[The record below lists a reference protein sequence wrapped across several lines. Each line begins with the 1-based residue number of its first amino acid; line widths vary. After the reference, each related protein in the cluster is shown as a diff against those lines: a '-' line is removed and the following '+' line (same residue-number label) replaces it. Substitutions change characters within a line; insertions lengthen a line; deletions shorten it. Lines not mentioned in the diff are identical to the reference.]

1 LCVYSTQSTGYAL
14 FKIAHGDVICAR
26 KSPWVGLSGRPAG
39 EQVDSA
45 ARFQQLLT
53 ANRRGV
59 MDSYIVFLTC
69 LGLIILAVSWLPLLL
84 RELPL
89 SLPILC
95 VLLGFVV
102 FRLPGVRDAVD
113 PLQQPVITERVSEL
127 VVIIALLGAGL
138 KIDRRVGWRR
148 WATTWRLLAI
158 AMPLSILGIALLGWW
173 LVGLSVAAA
182 VLLGAVLAPT
192 DPVLASDVQVGPPGA
207 GEEDEVRFSLT
218 SEAGL
223 NDGLAF
229 PFVNLAIAMAL
240 YGSAPDAWTLEW
252 LAIDVL
258 WKIAAGI
265 GVGLLTGFL
274 LGQLIFRLP
283 QSKNLS
289 EARDGFVAL
298 GIVFL
303 SYGATEMIHGYGFL
317 AVFIAGIALRQIERR
332 HEYHERLH
340 AFAEQTERLLMT
352 MILVM
357 FGGAIAG
364 GLLESLTW
372 ATALSVVLFL
382 LIVRPVAGLV
392 SLWGAPGLLEERA
405 AIAFFGIRGIG
416 SFYYLAYALNRAG
429 FESPDLLWATVSL
442 CVVGSIL
449 LHGIASTPAMRFL
462 DRRRRS
468 RFDRR

>member
-1 LCVYSTQSTGYAL
+1 
-14 FKIAHGDVICAR
+14 
-26 KSPWVGLSGRPAG
+26 
-39 EQVDSA
+39 
-45 ARFQQLLT
+45 
-53 ANRRGV
+53 
-59 MDSYIVFLTC
+59 MDPYIVFLAG

-84 RELPL
+84 RDLPL

-95 VLLGFVV
+95 VLFGFVV
-102 FRLPGVRDAVD
+102 FSLPGVGSAVD
-113 PLQQPVITERVSEL
+113 PREQPVITERVCEL

-148 WATTWRLLAI
+148 WATTWRLLAV
-158 AMPLSILGIALLGWW
+158 AMPLSILGIAFLGWW
-173 LVGLSVAAA
+173 LVELSAAAA

-192 DPVLASDVQVGPPGA
+192 DPVLASDVQVGPPGS

-229 PFVNLAIAMAL
+229 PFVSLAVAMAV
-240 YGSAPDAWTLEW
+240 YGSAPGAWTLEW
-252 LAIDVL
+252 LGIDIL

-265 GVGLLTGFL
+265 AVGLLTGFL
-274 LGQLIFRLP
+274 LGQLMFRLP
-283 QSKNLS
+283 QSKNLA

-303 SYGATEMIHGYGFL
+303 SYGATELIHGYGFL
-317 AVFIAGIALRQIERR
+317 AVFVAGVALRQIERR

-340 AFAEQTERLLMT
+340 DFAEQTERLLMT
-352 MILVM
+352 MVLVM

-372 ATALSVVLFL
+372 ATTLSVVLFL
-382 LIVRPVAGLV
+382 LIVRPVAGLI
-392 SLWGAPGLLEERA
+392 SLWGSSTHLEERA

-416 SFYYLAYALNRAG
+416 SFYYLAYALNHAR
-429 FESPDLLWATVSL
+429 FESLDLLWATVSL

-462 DRRRRS
+462 DKRRRR
-468 RFDRR
+468 RPRVDR

>member
-1 LCVYSTQSTGYAL
+1 
-14 FKIAHGDVICAR
+14 
-26 KSPWVGLSGRPAG
+26 
-39 EQVDSA
+39 
-45 ARFQQLLT
+45 
-53 ANRRGV
+53 
-59 MDSYIVFLTC
+59 MDPYIVFLTC

-84 RELPL
+84 KDLPL

-95 VLLGFVV
+95 VLFGLVLFS
-102 FRLPGVRDAVD
+102 LPGVGNAVD
-113 PLQQPVITERVSEL
+113 PLAQPFITERVSEL

-138 KIDRRVGWRR
+138 KVDRRVGWRR
-148 WATTWRLLAI
+148 WATTWRLLAV
-158 AMPLSILGIALLGWW
+158 AMPLSILGIAFLGWW
-173 LVGLSVAAA
+173 LVGLSAAAA

-192 DPVLASDVQVGPPGA
+192 DPVLASDVQVGPPGG

-229 PFVNLAIAMAL
+229 PFINLAIAVAL
-240 YGSAPDAWTLEW
+240 YGPAPGTWTLEW

-265 GVGLLTGFL
+265 GAGLLTGFL
-274 LGQLIFRLP
+274 LGQLMFRLP
-283 QSKNLS
+283 KSKNLAG
-289 EARDGFVAL
+289 ARDGFVAL

-303 SYGATEMIHGYGFL
+303 SYGATELIHGYGFL
-317 AVFIAGIALRQIERR
+317 AVFVAGVAMREVERR
-332 HEYHERLH
+332 HKYHERLH
-340 AFAEQTERLLMT
+340 DFAEQTERLLMT
-352 MILVM
+352 MVLVM

-364 GLLESLTW
+364 GLLEALTW
-372 ATALSVVLFL
+372 GATLSAMLFL

-392 SLWGAPGLLEERA
+392 SLWGSPGLLEERA

-416 SFYYLAYALNRAG
+416 SFYYLAYALNHAA
-429 FESPDLLWATVSL
+429 FQSPDLLWATVSV

-468 RFDRR
+468 RADRG

>member
-1 LCVYSTQSTGYAL
+1 
-14 FKIAHGDVICAR
+14 
-26 KSPWVGLSGRPAG
+26 
-39 EQVDSA
+39 
-45 ARFQQLLT
+45 
-53 ANRRGV
+53 
-59 MDSYIVFLTC
+59 MDPYIVFLAC

-84 RELPL
+84 RNLPL

-95 VLLGFVV
+95 VLFGFVV
-102 FRLPGVRDAVD
+102 FSLPGVGNALD
-113 PLQQPVITERVSEL
+113 PLKQPVITERVSEL

-148 WATTWRLLAI
+148 WATTWRLLAV
-158 AMPLSILGIALLGWW
+158 AMPLSILGIALLGWC
-173 LVGLSVAAA
+173 LAGLSVAAA

-229 PFVNLAIAMAL
+229 PFVNLAIAIAL
-240 YGSAPDAWTLEW
+240 YGSAPGPWTLEW
-252 LAIDVL
+252 LGIDVL
-258 WKIAAGI
+258 WKIAAGM

-274 LGQLIFRLP
+274 LGQLMFRLP
-283 QSKNLS
+283 QSKNLA

-303 SYGATEMIHGYGFL
+303 SYGATELIHGYGFL
-317 AVFIAGIALRQIERR
+317 AVFTAGIALRQIERR

-340 AFAEQTERLLMT
+340 DFAEQTERLLMT

-372 ATALSVVLFL
+372 ATTLSVVLFL

-392 SLWGAPGLLEERA
+392 SLWGSPGLPEERA

-416 SFYYLAYALNRAG
+416 SFYYLAYALNHAE

-462 DRRRRS
+462 DRRRRRRS
-468 RFDRR
+468 RVDRR

>member
-1 LCVYSTQSTGYAL
+1 
-14 FKIAHGDVICAR
+14 
-26 KSPWVGLSGRPAG
+26 
-39 EQVDSA
+39 
-45 ARFQQLLT
+45 
-53 ANRRGV
+53 
-59 MDSYIVFLTC
+59 MDPYIVFLAC

-84 RELPL
+84 KDLPL

-95 VLLGFVV
+95 VLFGFVV
-102 FRLPGVRDAVD
+102 FSLPGVRNAVD
-113 PLQQPVITERVSEL
+113 PLEQPLITERVSEL

-138 KIDRRVGWRR
+138 KVDRRIGWRR

-158 AMPLSILGIALLGWW
+158 AMPLTIVAIAFLGWW
-173 LVGLSVAAA
+173 LVGLSAAAA

-192 DPVLASDVQVGPPGA
+192 DPVLASDVQMGAPGA

-229 PFVNLAIAMAL
+229 PFVNLAVAMAL
-240 YGSAPDAWTLEW
+240 FGSAADAWTLEW
-252 LAIDVL
+252 LGIDVL
-258 WKIAAGI
+258 WRIAAGI
-265 GVGLLTGFL
+265 GAGLLTGFV
-274 LGQLIFRLP
+274 LGRLMFRLP
-283 QSKNLS
+283 KSKNLA

-303 SYGATEMIHGYGFL
+303 SYGATELIHGYGFL
-317 AVFIAGIALRQIERR
+317 AVFIAGVALRQVERR

-340 AFAEQTERLLMT
+340 DFAEQTERLLMT
-352 MILVM
+352 LVLVM

-372 ATALSVVLFL
+372 ATTLSVILFL
-382 LIVRPVAGLV
+382 LVIRPVAGLV
-392 SLWGAPGLLEERA
+392 SLWGSPALLEERV

-416 SFYYLAYALNRAG
+416 SFYYLAYALNHAEFDG
-429 FESPDLLWATVSL
+429 PELLWATVSL

-449 LHGIASTPAMRFL
+449 LHGIASTPAMRYL
-462 DRRRRS
+462 DARRRRRS
-468 RFDRR
+468 RVDRR

>member
-1 LCVYSTQSTGYAL
+1 
-14 FKIAHGDVICAR
+14 
-26 KSPWVGLSGRPAG
+26 
-39 EQVDSA
+39 
-45 ARFQQLLT
+45 
-53 ANRRGV
+53 
-59 MDSYIVFLTC
+59 MDPYIVFLAC

-84 RELPL
+84 RDLPL

-95 VLLGFVV
+95 VLFGFVV
-102 FRLPGVRDAVD
+102 FSLPGVGNALD
-113 PLQQPVITERVSEL
+113 PLEQPVITERVSEL

-138 KIDRRVGWRR
+138 KIDRRAGWRR
-148 WATTWRLLAI
+148 WATTWRLLA
-158 AMPLSILGIALLGWW
+158 ATMPLSILGIAFLGWS
-173 LVGLSVAAA
+173 LGGLSAAA
-182 VLLGAVLAPT
+182 ALLLGAVLAPT
-192 DPVLASDVQVGPPGA
+192 DPVLASDVQVGPPGE
-207 GEEDEVRFSLT
+207 GEEDEVRVSLT

-229 PFVNLAIAMAL
+229 PFVNLAIAMGV
-240 YGSAPDAWTLEW
+240 YGSAAGAWTLEW

-274 LGQLIFRLP
+274 LGRLMFRLP
-283 QSKNLS
+283 KSTNLS

-303 SYGATEMIHGYGFL
+303 SYGAAEFIHGYGFL
-317 AVFIAGIALRQIERR
+317 AVFVAGVALRQVERR

-340 AFAEQTERLLMT
+340 DFAEQTERLLMT

-357 FGGAIAG
+357 FGGAIAS
-364 GLLESLTW
+364 GLLEPLTW
-372 ATALSVVLFL
+372 PTALSAVLFL
-382 LIVRPVAGLV
+382 LVVRPVAGLL
-392 SLWGAPGLLEERA
+392 SLWGSPGLLKERA

-416 SFYYLAYALNRAG
+416 SFYYLAYALNHAR
-429 FESPDLLWATVSL
+429 FESPDLLWAIVSL

-462 DRRRRS
+462 DRRRR
-468 RFDRR
+468 RARVDRR

>member
-1 LCVYSTQSTGYAL
+1 
-14 FKIAHGDVICAR
+14 
-26 KSPWVGLSGRPAG
+26 
-39 EQVDSA
+39 
-45 ARFQQLLT
+45 
-53 ANRRGV
+53 
-59 MDSYIVFLTC
+59 MDPYIVFLTC

-84 RELPL
+84 RDLPL

-95 VLLGFVV
+95 VLLGIVV
-102 FRLPGVRDAVD
+102 FSLPGMGHAVH
-113 PLQQPVITERVSEL
+113 PLERPVATERVSEL

-173 LVGLSVAAA
+173 LVGLSVTAA

-240 YGSAPDAWTLEW
+240 YGSAPSAWTLEW

-258 WKIAAGI
+258 WKTAAGM

-303 SYGATEMIHGYGFL
+303 SYGATEIIHGYGFL
-317 AVFIAGIALRQIERR
+317 AVFVAGIALRQIERR

-352 MILVM
+352 MTLVM
-357 FGGAIAG
+357 FGGPSPAA
-364 GLLESLTW
+364 SW
-372 ATALSVVLFL
+372 NHS
-382 LIVRPVAGLV
+382 
-392 SLWGAPGLLEERA
+392 PGPPPCRSCC
-405 AIAFFGIRGIG
+405 
-416 SFYYLAYALNRAG
+416 SF
-429 FESPDLLWATVSL
+429 
-442 CVVGSIL
+442 
-449 LHGIASTPAMRFL
+449 
-462 DRRRRS
+462 
-468 RFDRR
+468 

>member
-1 LCVYSTQSTGYAL
+1 
-14 FKIAHGDVICAR
+14 
-26 KSPWVGLSGRPAG
+26 
-39 EQVDSA
+39 
-45 ARFQQLLT
+45 
-53 ANRRGV
+53 

-84 RELPL
+84 RDLPL

-95 VLLGFVV
+95 VLLGIVV
-102 FRLPGVRDAVD
+102 FSLPGMGHAVH
-113 PLQQPVITERVSEL
+113 PLERPVATERVSEL

-173 LVGLSVAAA
+173 LVGLSVTAA

-240 YGSAPDAWTLEW
+240 YGSAPSAWTLEW

-258 WKIAAGI
+258 WKTAAGM

-303 SYGATEMIHGYGFL
+303 SYGATEIIHGYGFL
-317 AVFIAGIALRQIERR
+317 AVFVAGIALRQIERR

-372 ATALSVVLFL
+372 ATTLSVVLFL
-382 LIVRPVAGLV
+382 VIVRPVAGLV
-392 SLWGAPGLLEERA
+392 SLWGSPGLPEERA

-416 SFYYLAYALNRAG
+416 SFYYLAYALSHAG

-442 CVVGSIL
+442 CVLGSIL
-449 LHGIASTPAMRFL
+449 LHGIASTPAMRLL

-468 RFDRR
+468 RVDRR